1 MRAARPRG
9 RDKELPR
16 ISNRKQSS
24 QILSSRTGV
33 CRGGLAWTAT
43 CDHRIRTWQHTEQ
56 FTLNC
61 YDQISV
67 INTNLGAEEDDAV
80 GPEESSFVEENVETE
95 VRGDRDQAEDEGD
108 QEEDAWGTSEDESE
122 GIIATFTCSVIHTKR
137 TKHLLDNLSVEEP

>member
-1 MRAARPRG
+1 MRAARPGG
-9 RDKELPR
+9 RDKELPG
-16 ISNRKQSS
+16 ISKNKQNY

-56 FTLNC
+56 FSLN
-61 YDQISV
+61 YYNQISI
-67 INTNLGAEEDDAV
+67 INHLGAEEDDAV

-108 QEEDAWGTSEDESE
+108 QEEDAWDRSEDESE
-122 GIIATFTCSVIHTKR
+122 GIVATFTCGVIHTKR
-137 TKHLLDNLSVEEP
+137 TEHLLDNLSMEEP